1 MFLFARKVTESALFK
16 YGILLTI
23 ISSAILTGLE
33 TYSGILNKYEQLF
46 LKLDRIIILIFTI
59 EIILKLLAQ
68 GKNPKQYFRDPWN
81 IFDFIIVVL
90 CYLPSD
96 LRFVSMLRIV
106 RLLRVLRL
114 ISVLPKLQ
122 LLVNTLIKSLPS
134 ISYVIILL
142 TLLFYIYAVAGCFI
156 FGQND
161 PIHFGSLHVAMLT
174 LFSVVTLEGW
184 VEILKINMYGCANYG
199 YENYSH
205 LCQSSNGQPAAA
217 VIYFITFI
225 LLGSMIFINLFIGVV
240 MNSMSESEREMA
252 LLKVKSKNSSDLIE
266 NLKSIEQKM
275 DLLKNDFIIISDK
288 IKNEITKSK

>member
-1 MFLFARKVTESALFK
+1 MFLFARRVTESAIFK

-33 TYSGILNKYEQLF
+33 TYSGILINYEQIF

-81 IFDFIIVVL
+81 IFDFIIVIL

-199 YENYSH
+199 YENYRQ
-205 LCQSSNGQPAAA
+205 LCLSSNGQPAAA
-217 VIYFITFI
+217 VAYFISFI

-252 LLKVKSKNSSDLIE
+252 LLKLKSKNNSDLIE
-266 NLKSIEQKM
+266 NLQSIEQKM
-275 DLLKNDFIIISDK
+275 DLLKNDFTIISDK
-288 IKNEITKSK
+288 IKNELTKSK

>member
-252 LLKVKSKNSSDLIE
+252 LLKAKSKNSSDLIE